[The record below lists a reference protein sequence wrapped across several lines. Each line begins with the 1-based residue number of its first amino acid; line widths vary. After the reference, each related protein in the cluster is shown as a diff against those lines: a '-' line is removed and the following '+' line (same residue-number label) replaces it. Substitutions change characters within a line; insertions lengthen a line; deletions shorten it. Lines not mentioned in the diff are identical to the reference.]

1 MKKKYSYPA
10 RLAGELVAFSRK
22 RKIYWLIPLMLI
34 LVPAALFIVAGEVA
48 APLIY
53 TLF

>member
-1 MKKKYSYPA
+1 MRKLRYAA
-10 RLAGELVAFSRK
+10 RLAGEFIQFSRK

-34 LVPAALFIVAGEVA
+34 LIPAALFIVSGEVA

>member
-1 MKKKYSYPA
+1 MRQLSYAA
-10 RLAGELVAFSRK
+10 RLAGEFIQFSRK
-22 RKIYWLIPLMLI
+22 RKIYWLIPLMFILI
-34 LVPAALFIVAGEVA
+34 PAALFIVTGEVA

>member
-1 MKKKYSYPA
+1 MKKKYSYAA